1 MLLLWYWLCEGFF
14 FPIPWFRYCFTTVI
28 QFLTPHSEDLNRNS
42 PCCLPYISCNVCSKN
57 LVLNQ
62 MIICLLIFSSILIT
76 CLLSTVWI
84 LWGEIMSWLLMV
96 VEGLMGVLI
105 IFFSLIKLFLTELV
119 DMIFAGTPRKRRRA
133 VSEEDAKIPLA
144 KG

>member
-1 MLLLWYWLCEGFF
+1 
-14 FPIPWFRYCFTTVI
+14 
-28 QFLTPHSEDLNRNS
+28 
-42 PCCLPYISCNVCSKN
+42 
-57 LVLNQ
+57 
-62 MIICLLIFSSILIT
+62 
-76 CLLSTVWI
+76 
-84 LWGEIMSWLLMV
+84 MSWLLMV

-119 DMIFAGTPRKRRRA
+119 DMIFVGTPRKRRRA

>member
-1 MLLLWYWLCEGFF
+1 
-14 FPIPWFRYCFTTVI
+14 
-28 QFLTPHSEDLNRNS
+28 
-42 PCCLPYISCNVCSKN
+42 
-57 LVLNQ
+57 
-62 MIICLLIFSSILIT
+62 
-76 CLLSTVWI
+76 
-84 LWGEIMSWLLMV
+84 MSWLLMV

-119 DMIFAGTPRKRRRA
+119 DMILAGTPRKRRRA

>member
-1 MLLLWYWLCEGFF
+1 
-14 FPIPWFRYCFTTVI
+14 
-28 QFLTPHSEDLNRNS
+28 
-42 PCCLPYISCNVCSKN
+42 
-57 LVLNQ
+57 
-62 MIICLLIFSSILIT
+62 
-76 CLLSTVWI
+76 
-84 LWGEIMSWLLMV
+84 MSWLLMV

-133 VSEEDAKIPLA
+133 VNEEDAKIPLA